1 MLLFILFYWFVKKK
15 VFKQIQIFLR
25 IFPPF
30 SYMVRKTNWQ
40 SISMLLSAISHFY
53 VKRKVLYE
61 FPPKHFKTTEWH
73 GLAVYSSLTGEKQ
86 FLLIFNPFYWFDQK
100 KSLNNSKISS
110 GFAPLKQA
118 KKNKLSEYFS
128 ARF

>member
-1 MLLFILFYWFVKKK
+1 MAEYFNA
-15 VFKQIQIFLR
+15 
-25 IFPPF
+25 PF
-30 SYMVRKTNWQ
+30 CD
-40 SISMLLSAISHFY
+40 SHFF

-118 KKNKLSEYFS
+118 KKNKLSKYFS
-128 ARF
+128 ARFWDK